1 MIITPITTFIFTDLK
16 PALVLDRVK
25 ILHVI
30 ILFRHMPRFFI
41 VVLVHIFNFPVIKVF
56 NCNMAGRC

>member
-16 PALVLDRVK
+16 AALVLDRVK

-30 ILFRHMPRFFI
+30 ILFHMPRFSI
-41 VVLVHIFNFPVIKVF
+41 VLLVQYIQFP
-56 NCNMAGRC
+56 GH